1 MKSHNE
7 WEAVQ
12 KRKVIKSLGGSHH
25 MLVPLRMDEGLY
37 LLRKSATPG
46 GWALEE
52 QREILVK
59 CQEVFA

>member
-1 MKSHNE
+1 
-7 WEAVQ
+7 
-12 KRKVIKSLGGSHH
+12 